1 MKLIKWILLIFI
13 VLFIFLLAYSYST
26 FTKIQPRLEGGLKA
40 SELKSPVRIIRDI
53 YAISHIYAENT
64 QDLLFAQGF
73 VTAQDRLWQMD
84 LSRRIAMGRLS
95 EIFGERTVEIDYFFR
110 TIEIKEIAERI
121 YQNLD
126 EETKD
131 ELDAYSSGVNQY
143 IKSEKKPLESIIL
156 RYDIEPWSPIDSIS
170 IHLLSAFDL
179 SVNMDQEIFAMK
191 ALKRFGE
198 KTLGELLPDYPEEGN
213 RVIPEEIKKLNL
225 NLDIPD
231 GYKIAKEQFGLFQGK
246 GASNNWVID
255 GTKSQSGKPV
265 LANDPHL
272 RIQIPSVWHEVH
284 LKAPG
289 VNVIGVTFPG
299 SPYVLIGH
307 NERVAWGFTDA
318 MADRVDLFIERINLE
333 NPSQYWYMDHWE
345 DMRTKKVDIKV
356 KDRGS
361 YKTITKEI
369 NYTRHG
375 PVINPFKQGIEGVLS
390 MRWTGRVV
398 EDQTL
403 KATLSLNRAKNIEE
417 ARQGRK
423 YAKIYTLNMVYAD
436 VDGNI
441 GYQLIGGV
449 PIRGKGAVV
458 RPGSLRVVRLNSLQG
473 KLPVAGWDDEY
484 EWKGFI
490 PDDELPHISD
500 PPTHFIATANNKIVG
515 DDFPYLLSNSW
526 APPYRYERIV
536 SLLRE
541 KEKLSLEDFK
551 RMQADV
557 YSVPARRF
565 VSEIIK
571 VQTNNPE
578 VKWVLKELLYWNYEV
593 TSTSLPALLY
603 EVIRVNLLR
612 NAFEDEL
619 GELYSEFL
627 YTLNFNNN
635 LIDKIIGDPDSHWWD
650 DTTTPV
656 GESRDEIIIKSIDDA
671 LREIGGKLGVEK
683 EKWAWGELHKYNFV
697 HPLGQVRFLDKVF
710 NFKPVPA
717 SGDRDTI
724 NDSYYSYGNPYDTT
738 TLPSYRFIIDLSDI
752 NHALGMNSTGQSGNP
767 FSGHYTDTIEDWSQV
782 KYHLLLFDDREIE
795 GNKWK
800 ELMLRP

>member
-13 VLFIFLLAYSYST
+13 VLFIFLLVYFYST
-26 FTKIQPRLEGGLKA
+26 FKKIQPHLEGELKV
-40 SELKSPVRIIRDI
+40 SELKTPVRIIRDI
-53 YAISHIYAENT
+53 YAIPHIYAENI
-64 QDLLFAQGF
+64 QDLIFAQGY
-73 VTAQDRLWQMD
+73 VSAQDRLWQMD

-121 YQNLD
+121 YKNLD
-126 EETKD
+126 EETK
-131 ELDAYSSGVNQY
+131 EQLDAYSSGLNQY
-143 IKSEKKPLESIIL
+143 IESGKKPLESIIL

-213 RVIPEEIKKLNL
+213 TVIPEEIRKLNL

-231 GYKIAKEQFGLFQGK
+231 GYKIAKEQFGFFRGN

-255 GTKSQSGKPV
+255 GTKSQSGKPI

-289 VNVIGVTFPG
+289 VNVIGASFPG

-318 MADRVDLFIERINLE
+318 MADRVDLFIERINPE
-333 NPSQYWYMDHWE
+333 NPSQYWYMGHWK

-356 KDRGS
+356 KDRGG
-361 YKTITKEI
+361 YKTVTKEI
-369 NYTRHG
+369 NFTRHG

-390 MRWTGRVV
+390 MKWTGRVI

-417 ARQGRK
+417 ARKGKK

-441 GYQLIGGV
+441 GYQFIGGV

-458 RPGSLRVVRLNSLQG
+458 QPGSLQG
-473 KLPVAGWDDEY
+473 KLPVAGWDVEY

-536 SLLRE
+536 SLLE
-541 KEKLSLEDFK
+541 QKEKLSLEDFK

-571 VQTNNPE
+571 VQTNKPE
-578 VKWVLKELLYWNYEV
+578 VKWVLKELSDWNYEV
-593 TSTSLPALLY
+593 TSRSLPALLY

-619 GELYSEFL
+619 GGLYSEFL

-635 LIDKIIGDPDSHWWD
+635 LVDKIIGDPDSHWWD

-656 GESRDEIIIKSIDDA
+656 RESRDEIIIKSVDDA
-671 LREIGGKLGVEK
+671 LTEIGGKLGAKK

-697 HPLGQVRFLDKVF
+697 HPLGQVRFLGKVF

-717 SGDRDTI
+717 RGDRDTI
-724 NDSYYSYGNPYDTT
+724 NDSYYSYGNPYDTN
-738 TLPSYRFIIDLSDI
+738 TLPSYRFIIDLADI

-782 KYHLLLFDDREIE
+782 KYHPLLFDDGEIE
-795 GNKWK
+795 ENKWK
-800 ELMLRP
+800 ELLLRP